1 MELPKNITQIGEADR
16 TCKIYVEDYVVSYM
30 KQLCRQTE
38 GKVSAIA
45 LYGKYTKEQS
55 LSYFFIYG
63 ACQVLSINKEVRHL
77 SQAQNQEVERLRQ
90 RYFPEYVFLGYHI
103 FDGEMVEGMHI
114 QEQDTC
120 RYIKG
125 YACFYEKNDSML
137 AYMVDNK
144 PQEHE
149 PEQFGQEKY
158 DRARAKQ
165 EERRGKYEQKKAK
178 PINMTPVSDKPGK
191 YSEKAAQDTAR
202 AASLKMMRM
211 SAAAVFAVLCLI
223 GVAAVTRDG
232 EEGTMGE
239 RAKQLW
245 AQLTDAQPESDSAA
259 QEGGVQEAAAKVQ
272 GDSAQAEA
280 GKVHNSGTLMA
291 ENSLADA
298 ILQENQEATAVSGQ
312 AVTGQPQ
319 QDEENG
325 QGEAQPSQVG
335 GDGQNTGQNG
345 QGQTP
350 NAGENGQGQ
359 IPHTGQNGQGQGPV
373 AGENGQGQIP
383 DTGQNGQGQTQNTGQ
398 ESGQGQDVQ
407 ESGQEGQSPESL
419 NPDLQPSE
427 SQTGVEPQEIP
438 AQGPSVTE
446 IEAQQ
451 QSQPVSYVIQPG
463 DTLIGIST
471 RQYGNDS
478 YVQAICELNGITN
491 PDNIQIGQ
499 KILLP

>member
-16 TCKIYVEDYVVSYM
+16 TCKVYVEDYVVSYM
-30 KQLCRQTE
+30 KQLCRQAE
-38 GKVSAIA
+38 GKGLTIA
-45 LYGKYTKEQS
+45 LYGRYAREQS

-63 ACQVLSINKEVRHL
+63 ACQILSISKEVRHL

-137 AYMVDNK
+137 AYMVENK

-165 EERRGKYEQKKAK
+165 EERRSQYGQKK
-178 PINMTPVSDKPGK
+178 TPAAHTKIASDKPEKQTGK
-191 YSEKAAQDTAR
+191 NVQNVQNVAQSS
-202 AASLKMMRM
+202 SLKMMRM

-232 EEGTMGE
+232 EDGTIEE

-245 AQLTDAQPESDSAA
+245 AQLTDDQPETDASAP
-259 QEGGVQEAAAKVQ
+259 EDAA
-272 GDSAQAEA
+272 GEI
-280 GKVHNSGTLMA
+280 HNSGTLMA

-298 ILQENQEATAVSGQ
+298 ILQENRDATAVSGQ
-312 AVTGQPQ
+312 AVAGQPQ
-319 QDEENG
+319 QNEENE
-325 QGEAQPSQVG
+325 QGETGA
-335 GDGQNTGQNG
+335 GQNTGESGIG
-345 QGQTP
+345 Q
-350 NAGENGQGQ
+350 NAGESGPGQ
-359 IPHTGQNGQGQGPV
+359 
-373 AGENGQGQIP
+373 A
-383 DTGQNGQGQTQNTGQ
+383 QNTGQ
-398 ESGQGQDVQ
+398 ESGQTQNAGQGSGPEQENGQGNRPEQGAISGQDNGQ
-407 ESGQEGQSPESL
+407 SQGDGTGSEQGSGQGQEEGQGQEAGQNQGGQSVESL
-419 NPDLQPSE
+419 NPGAGPGENAADAQ
-427 SQTGVEPQEIP
+427 PQEIP
-438 AQGPSVTE
+438 TQGPSIAE

-451 QSQPVSYVIQPG
+451 ASYVIQPG

-478 YVQAICELNGITN
+478 YVRAICELNGISN
-491 PDNIQIGQ
+491 PDNIQVGQ

>member
-16 TCKIYVEDYVVSYM
+16 TCKVYVEDYVVSYM

-38 GKVSAIA
+38 RKGLAIA

-63 ACQVLSINKEVRHL
+63 ACQVLSISKEVRHL

-90 RYFPEYVFLGYHI
+90 HYFPEYVFLGYHI

-137 AYMVDNK
+137 AYMVDNN
-144 PQEHE
+144 PQDHQ
-149 PEQFGQEKY
+149 PEEFGQEKY
-158 DRARAKQ
+158 DRARARQ
-165 EERRGKYEQKKAK
+165 EERRSQYEQKKAQ
-178 PINMTPVSDKPGK
+178 PANMAPQSDKPGK
-191 YSEKAAQDTAR
+191 RPEKNVPDAAQ

-211 SAAAVFAVLCLI
+211 SAVAVFAVLGLI
-223 GVAAVTRDG
+223 GVAAITREG
-232 EEGTMGE
+232 EEGTVGE
-239 RAKQLW
+239 RAMQFW
-245 AQLTDAQPESDSAA
+245 AQFTDAQPESGSAA
-259 QEGGVQEAAAKVQ
+259 QEGGAQEAT
-272 GDSAQAEA
+272 AE
-280 GKVHNSGTLMA
+280 VYNSGTLMA

-298 ILQENQEATAVSGQ
+298 ILQENQEAAAVAGQ
-312 AVTGQPQ
+312 AVAGQPQ

-325 QGEAQPSQVG
+325 VQPSQEG
-335 GDGQNTGQNG
+335 GDGQNIGETG
-345 QGQTP
+345 QGQ
-350 NAGENGQGQ
+350 A
-359 IPHTGQNGQGQGPV
+359 
-373 AGENGQGQIP
+373 
-383 DTGQNGQGQTQNTGQ
+383 QNTGQ
-398 ESGQGQDVQ
+398 EAGQGQESEQTQGGGQGQEVP
-407 ESGQEGQSPESL
+407 ESGQESQPPESL
-419 NPDLQPSE
+419 NPDTQPTE
-427 SQTGVEPQEIP
+427 SQTDTKPQEIP
-438 AQGPSVTE
+438 TQGPSIAE

>member
-16 TCKIYVEDYVVSYM
+16 TCKVYVEDYVVSYM

-38 GKVSAIA
+38 GKGLAIA
-45 LYGKYTKEQS
+45 LYGKYAREQS

-63 ACQVLSINKEVRHL
+63 ACQILSISKEVRHL

-137 AYMVDNK
+137 AYMVENK

-165 EERRGKYEQKKAK
+165 EERRSQYGQKKA
-178 PINMTPVSDKPGK
+178 PSADRATAPTNRTTVADKPERRSDNNGRDVAPA
-191 YSEKAAQDTAR
+191 S
-202 AASLKMMRM
+202 SLKMMRM

-232 EEGTMGE
+232 EDGTIEE

-245 AQLTDAQPESDSAA
+245 AQLTEDQPETGDASEDGA
-259 QEGGVQEAAAKVQ
+259 QEATGE
-272 GDSAQAEA
+272 
-280 GKVHNSGTLMA
+280 VHNSGTLMA

-298 ILQENQEATAVSGQ
+298 ILQENKEATAVSGQ
-312 AVTGQPQ
+312 AVTGQLQPN
-319 QDEENG
+319 EENG
-325 QGEAQPSQVG
+325 QGGAQPSQ
-335 GDGQNTGQNG
+335 GDGQNTGESVQGQNTGQGNSLEQGNG
-345 QGQTP
+345 QGQEAATGQGSGQNP
-350 NAGENGQGQ
+350 GNGTDQVPESVQSQENGQGQ
-359 IPHTGQNGQGQGPV
+359 
-373 AGENGQGQIP
+373 ENGQ
-383 DTGQNGQGQTQNTGQ
+383 N
-398 ESGQGQDVQ
+398 
-407 ESGQEGQSPESL
+407 QEGQPLESPHPE
-419 NPDLQPSE
+419 LQPW
-427 SQTGVEPQEIP
+427 EPPTDVPSQEIP
-438 AQGPSVTE
+438 TQGPSIAE
-446 IEAQQ
+446 IESQQQAQQ
-451 QSQPVSYVIQPG
+451 TSYVIQPG

-471 RQYGNDS
+471 RQYGNDT
-478 YVQAICELNGITN
+478 YVRAICELNGISN
-491 PDNIQIGQ
+491 PDNIQVGQ

>member
-16 TCKIYVEDYVVSYM
+16 TCKVYVEDYVVSYM
-30 KQLCRQTE
+30 KQLCRQAE
-38 GKVSAIA
+38 GKGLTIA
-45 LYGKYTKEQS
+45 LYGRYAREQS

-63 ACQVLSINKEVRHL
+63 ACQILSISKEVRHL

-137 AYMVDNK
+137 AYMVENK

-165 EERRGKYEQKKAK
+165 EERRSQYGQKK
-178 PINMTPVSDKPGK
+178 TPATHTKIASDKPEKQTGK
-191 YSEKAAQDTAR
+191 NVPNGAQTS
-202 AASLKMMRM
+202 SLKMMRM

-232 EEGTMGE
+232 EDGTIEE

-245 AQLTDAQPESDSAA
+245 AQLTDDQPETDASAP
-259 QEGGVQEAAAKVQ
+259 EDAA
-272 GDSAQAEA
+272 GEI
-280 GKVHNSGTLMA
+280 HNSGTLMA

-298 ILQENQEATAVSGQ
+298 ILQENRDATAVSGQ

-319 QDEENG
+319 QNEENG
-325 QGEAQPSQVG
+325 QGETGA
-335 GDGQNTGQNG
+335 GQNTGESG
-345 QGQTP
+345 
-350 NAGENGQGQ
+350 
-359 IPHTGQNGQGQGPV
+359 IGQNTGESSPGQ
-373 AGENGQGQIP
+373 A
-383 DTGQNGQGQTQNTGQ
+383 QNTGQ
-398 ESGQGQDVQ
+398 ESGPEQENGQGNRPEQGAI
-407 ESGQEGQSPESL
+407 SGQENGQSQGDKTGSEQGSGQGQEESQGQEAGQNQGGQSVESL
-419 NPDLQPSE
+419 NPGAGPGENAADAQ
-427 SQTGVEPQEIP
+427 PQEIP
-438 AQGPSVTE
+438 TQGPSIAE

-451 QSQPVSYVIQPG
+451 QAQQASYVIQPG

-478 YVQAICELNGITN
+478 YVRAICELNGISN
-491 PDNIQIGQ
+491 PDNIQVGQ

>member
-16 TCKIYVEDYVVSYM
+16 TCKVYVEDYVVSYM
-30 KQLCRQTE
+30 KQLCRQRE
-38 GKVSAIA
+38 GKGPAIA

-90 RYFPEYVFLGYHI
+90 HYFPEYVFLGYHI

-144 PQEHE
+144 PQDHE

-165 EERRGKYEQKKAK
+165 EERRSQYEQKKPQQVNAT
-178 PINMTPVSDKPGK
+178 PISDKPGK
-191 YSEKAAQDTAR
+191 HPEKKVQDAAQT
-202 AASLKMMRM
+202 ASLKMMRM
-211 SAAAVFAVLCLI
+211 SAVAVFAVLCLI
-223 GVAAVTRDG
+223 GVAAITREG
-232 EEGTMGE
+232 EEGTVGE
-239 RAKQLW
+239 RAKELW
-245 AQLTDAQPESDSAA
+245 AQLTDAQSEPGDAG
-259 QEGGVQEAAAKVQ
+259 QEDDAREATGEVY
-272 GDSAQAEA
+272 
-280 GKVHNSGTLMA
+280 NSGTLMA

-298 ILQENQEATAVSGQ
+298 ILQENQQATAVSGQ
-312 AVTGQPQ
+312 AVTGQTQ
-319 QDEENG
+319 WDEESSQAG
-325 QGEAQPSQVG
+325 TSPESSQGSE
-335 GDGQNTGQNG
+335 DGQSGQDDE
-345 QGQTP
+345 QEQ
-350 NAGENGQGQ
+350 AR
-359 IPHTGQNGQGQGPV
+359 IP
-373 AGENGQGQIP
+373 
-383 DTGQNGQGQTQNTGQ
+383 GQ
-398 ESGQGQDVQ
+398 EDGSDQ
-407 ESGQEGQSPESL
+407 ESGQEQQVGQEQENREQGQGGQPAESL
-419 NPDLQPSE
+419 NPDMESFE
-427 SQTGVEPQEIP
+427 SQTNAEPQEIP
-438 AQGPSVTE
+438 TQGPSIAD

-451 QSQPVSYVIQPG
+451 QSQPVGYVIQPG

-478 YVQAICELNGITN
+478 YVQAICELNGIVN

>member
-16 TCKIYVEDYVVSYM
+16 TCKVYVEDYVVSYM

-38 GKVSAIA
+38 RKGLAIA

-63 ACQVLSINKEVRHL
+63 ACQILSISKEVRHL

-90 RYFPEYVFLGYHI
+90 HYFPEYVFLGYHI

-137 AYMVDNK
+137 AYMVDNN
-144 PQEHE
+144 PQDHQ
-149 PEQFGQEKY
+149 PEEFGQEKY
-158 DRARAKQ
+158 DRARARQ
-165 EERRGKYEQKKAK
+165 EERRSQYEQKKAQ
-178 PINMTPVSDKPGK
+178 PANMAPQSDKPGK
-191 YSEKAAQDTAR
+191 RPEKNVPDAAQ

-211 SAAAVFAVLCLI
+211 SAVAVFAVLGLI
-223 GVAAVTRDG
+223 GVAAITREG
-232 EEGTMGE
+232 EEGTVGE
-239 RAKQLW
+239 RAMQFW
-245 AQLTDAQPESDSAA
+245 AQFTDAQPESGSAA
-259 QEGGVQEAAAKVQ
+259 QEGGAQEAT
-272 GDSAQAEA
+272 AE
-280 GKVHNSGTLMA
+280 VYNSGTLMA

-298 ILQENQEATAVSGQ
+298 ILQENQEAAAVAGQ
-312 AVTGQPQ
+312 AVAGQPQ

-325 QGEAQPSQVG
+325 VQPSQEG
-335 GDGQNTGQNG
+335 GDGQNIGETG
-345 QGQTP
+345 QGQ
-350 NAGENGQGQ
+350 A
-359 IPHTGQNGQGQGPV
+359 
-373 AGENGQGQIP
+373 
-383 DTGQNGQGQTQNTGQ
+383 QNTGQ
-398 ESGQGQDVQ
+398 EAGQGQESEQTQEGGQGQEVP
-407 ESGQEGQSPESL
+407 ESGQESQPPESL
-419 NPDLQPSE
+419 NPDTQPTE
-427 SQTGVEPQEIP
+427 SQTDTKPQEIP
-438 AQGPSVTE
+438 TQGPSIAE

>member
-16 TCKIYVEDYVVSYM
+16 TCKVYVEDYVVSYM

-38 GKVSAIA
+38 RKGLAIA

-63 ACQVLSINKEVRHL
+63 ACRILSINKEVRHL

-90 RYFPEYVFLGYHI
+90 HYFPEYVFLGYHI

-137 AYMVDNK
+137 AYMVDNN
-144 PQEHE
+144 PQDHE
-149 PEQFGQEKY
+149 PEEFGQEKY
-158 DRARAKQ
+158 DRARARQ
-165 EERRGKYEQKKAK
+165 EERRSQYGQKKAQ
-178 PINMTPVSDKPGK
+178 PANMAPQSDKP
-191 YSEKAAQDTAR
+191 EKCPEKKVPDAAQ

-211 SAAAVFAVLCLI
+211 SAVAVFAVLGLI
-223 GVAAVTRDG
+223 GVAAITREG
-232 EEGTMGE
+232 EEGTVGE
-239 RAKQLW
+239 RAMQLW
-245 AQLTDAQPESDSAA
+245 AQFTDAQPESGSAA
-259 QEGGVQEAAAKVQ
+259 QEGGAQEAT
-272 GDSAQAEA
+272 AE
-280 GKVHNSGTLMA
+280 VYNSGTLMA

-298 ILQENQEATAVSGQ
+298 ILQENQEAAAVAGQ
-312 AVTGQPQ
+312 AVAGQPQ

-325 QGEAQPSQVG
+325 AQPSQEG
-335 GDGQNTGQNG
+335 GDGQNIGETGPGQAQNNGQEAG
-345 QGQTP
+345 QGQESEQP
-350 NAGENGQGQ
+350 QEGGQGQ
-359 IPHTGQNGQGQGPV
+359 EV
-373 AGENGQGQIP
+373 L
-383 DTGQNGQGQTQNTGQ
+383 
-398 ESGQGQDVQ
+398 
-407 ESGQEGQSPESL
+407 ESGQESQSPESL
-419 NPDLQPSE
+419 NPDTQPTE
-427 SQTGVEPQEIP
+427 SQPDTKPQEIP
-438 AQGPSVTE
+438 TQGPSIAD
-446 IEAQQ
+446 IEAQQQSQQ

-478 YVQAICELNGITN
+478 YVQAICELNGISN
-491 PDNIQIGQ
+491 PDNIQIDQ

>member
-16 TCKIYVEDYVVSYM
+16 TCKVYVEDYVVSYM

-38 GKVSAIA
+38 GKGPAIA

-90 RYFPEYVFLGYHI
+90 RYFPEYMFLGYHI
-103 FDGEMVEGMHI
+103 FDGEMAEGMHI

-144 PQEHE
+144 SQAHE

-165 EERRGKYEQKKAK
+165 EERRSQYEQKKNQSA
-178 PINMTPVSDKPGK
+178 NAAQESDKPGK
-191 YSEKAAQDTAR
+191 RLEKKVQDTPQT
-202 AASLKMMRM
+202 ASLKMMRM

-223 GVAAVTRDG
+223 GVAAVTR
-232 EEGTMGE
+232 ESEGGSVGE
-239 RAKQLW
+239 RAKELW
-245 AQLTDAQPESDSAA
+245 AQLTDAQSEPGGAG
-259 QEGGVQEAAAKVQ
+259 QEGEAQEAAGEVY
-272 GDSAQAEA
+272 
-280 GKVHNSGTLMA
+280 NSGTLMA

-298 ILQENQEATAVSGQ
+298 ILQENQQATAVSGQ
-312 AVTGQPQ
+312 AVTGQTQ
-319 QDEENG
+319 QDEGNGQSETQPEPSQENG
-325 QGEAQPSQVG
+325 ADQAQIPGQEA
-335 GDGQNTGQNG
+335 
-345 QGQTP
+345 GQTP
-350 NAGENGQGQ
+350 A
-359 IPHTGQNGQGQGPV
+359 TGQS
-373 AGENGQGQIP
+373 
-383 DTGQNGQGQTQNTGQ
+383 Q
-398 ESGQGQDVQ
+398 ETAQ
-407 ESGQEGQSPESL
+407 EQEAEPPESL
-419 NPDLQPSE
+419 NPDLQTPE
-427 SQTGVEPQEIP
+427 SQEDAAPQEIP
-438 AQGPSVTE
+438 TQGPSIAE

-478 YVQAICELNGITN
+478 YVQAICELNGIVN

>member
-16 TCKIYVEDYVVSYM
+16 TCKVYVEDYVVSYM

-38 GKVSAIA
+38 KKGLAIA

-90 RYFPEYVFLGYHI
+90 HYFPEYVFLGYHI

-137 AYMVDNK
+137 AYMVDNN
-144 PQEHE
+144 PPDHE

-158 DRARAKQ
+158 DRARARQ
-165 EERRGKYEQKKAK
+165 EERRSQYEQKKAQ
-178 PINMTPVSDKPGK
+178 PGNGASLSDKPGK
-191 YSEKAAQDTAR
+191 RPEKNVPDAAQ
-202 AASLKMMRM
+202 AASMKMMRM
-211 SAAAVFAVLCLI
+211 SAVAVFAVLCLI
-223 GVAAVTRDG
+223 GVAAITREG
-232 EEGTMGE
+232 EAGTVGE
-239 RAKQLW
+239 RARQLW
-245 AQLTDAQPESDSAA
+245 AQLTDAQPEPGNEA
-259 QEGGVQEAAAKVQ
+259 QEGGAQEAT
-272 GDSAQAEA
+272 AE
-280 GKVHNSGTLMA
+280 VHNSGTLMA

-312 AVTGQPQ
+312 AVTGQPG

-325 QGEAQPSQVG
+325 QGEAPLGQDEANGRNETQPGQDEGNGQNEVPGQDEANGQDGTQSSRES
-335 GDGQNTGQNG
+335 GDGQSTGTNGQGQAQNTGQG
-345 QGQTP
+345 L
-350 NAGENGQGQ
+350 
-359 IPHTGQNGQGQGPV
+359 
-373 AGENGQGQIP
+373 
-383 DTGQNGQGQTQNTGQ
+383 
-398 ESGQGQDVQ
+398 
-407 ESGQEGQSPESL
+407 ESGQESQSPEPL
-419 NPDLQPSE
+419 NPDTQPTE
-427 SQTGVEPQEIP
+427 PQADAKPQEIP
-438 AQGPSVTE
+438 VQGPSIAE

-478 YVQAICELNGITN
+478 YVKAICELNGITN
-491 PDNIQIGQ
+491 PDSIQIGQ